1 MTQYDHLQSII
12 QFVTYKG
19 KQPLFD
25 FDMFKTSA
33 LKFRCEML
41 QVYVGDGI
49 TMYHCVEDVVSF
61 EKDGNILT
69 FNVKEILK
77 EYKEI

>member
-1 MTQYDHLQSII
+1 
-12 QFVTYKG
+12 
-19 KQPLFD
+19 
-25 FDMFKTSA
+25 MFKTSA

-49 TMYHCVEDVVSF
+49 TMYHCVEDVVGF